1 MATGTSAGNPVT
13 IWLEDNSNGPFDQSG
28 FNIDFMT
35 GGPKIGDP
43 GGKWTS
49 DNEAYYIDTDTSYVE
64 IDFRQDMSGVDTD
77 GRTFGSFIVDK
88 SYIYGG
94 SDDDTLK
101 LTDASEGVYGY
112 DGNDALS
119 GRGGNDFLYGGD
131 GHDTLYGEDGDDAL
145 YGNEG
150 SDILYGGAGNDTLDG
165 GYGGN
170 TLTGDAGADTF
181 VISAVTNMFQFAIS
195 EITDFSRKQ
204 GDRIGLDLEAFPV
217 LRKIGPLKKKY
228 FDAGNKHADDG
239 NDYIVYHKKKG
250 NLYYDEDGHGHKDGV
265 LIAEFDHH
273 PKLKAADFDII

>member
-1 MATGTSAGNPVT
+1 MATGTSAGSPVT

-101 LTDASEGVYGY
+101 LTDARASTATMGTTHSAEEG
-112 DGNDALS
+112 ATIS
-119 GRGGNDFLYGGD
+119 FTAETATTPSTGR
-131 GHDTLYGEDGDDAL
+131 TATTR
-145 YGNEG
+145 
-150 SDILYGGAGNDTLDG
+150 SMAMRARTSSMAAPATIPWT
-165 GYGGN
+165 
-170 TLTGDAGADTF
+170 
-181 VISAVTNMFQFAIS
+181 AVT
-195 EITDFSRKQ
+195 
-204 GDRIGLDLEAFPV
+204 
-217 LRKIGPLKKKY
+217 
-228 FDAGNKHADDG
+228 
-239 NDYIVYHKKKG
+239 
-250 NLYYDEDGHGHKDGV
+250 
-265 LIAEFDHH
+265 
-273 PKLKAADFDII
+273 AATR